1 MFQDSPGI
9 FPPLSWDGKQLKK
22 ELESVG
28 ATGKPCYYPWKVL
41 TDDHE
46 TNYLRY
52 IGNSLIDL
60 ICPSEDDDDD
70 EEHERGISSSRTSRP
85 LNSSSSKSS
94 NNLTFEDIFCIF
106 RDVATPKETRQAVR
120 LMLVFNTRSFKDL
133 SK

>member
-28 ATGKPCYYPWKVL
+28 VTGKPCYYPWKVL
-41 TDDHE
+41 SDDHE
-46 TNYLRY
+46 TNFPRY

-60 ICPSEDDDDD
+60 ICPSEGDDD

-94 NNLTFEDIFCIF
+94 SNLTFEDIFCIF

-133 SK
+133 SN

>member
-28 ATGKPCYYPWKVL
+28 VIGKPCYHPWKVL

-46 TNYLRY
+46 TNYPRY

-60 ICPSEDDDDD
+60 ICPSEGDDD
-70 EEHERGISSSRTSRP
+70 EEHEKGSSSSRTSRP
-85 LNSSSSKSS
+85 LSSSSSINSS
-94 NNLTFEDIFCIF
+94 DMTFEDIFCIF

-120 LMLVFNTRSFKDL
+120 LMLVFNTRTFDMI